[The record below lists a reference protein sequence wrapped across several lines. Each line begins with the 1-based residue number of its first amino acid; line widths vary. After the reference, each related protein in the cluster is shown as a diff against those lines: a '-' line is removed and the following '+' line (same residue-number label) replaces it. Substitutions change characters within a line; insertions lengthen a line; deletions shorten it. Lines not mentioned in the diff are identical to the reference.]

1 MCCLTI
7 YKSKDDTLIITHNR
21 DEKISRQLSASEVRP
36 NTINGKI
43 VWMPK
48 DVQSNGTW
56 IATDG
61 QMVAAILNGF
71 KKNHVKK
78 TTYRASRG
86 GIIPAFFDHNG
97 LDDFILNFNPS
108 GYEPFTLIL
117 LDGIERL
124 VEYGWDEH
132 KKYVTELD
140 QNAAVIYSSCT
151 LYDNIVSSNRAD
163 LFSDFILHE
172 RNENDIWNLHATK
185 GRDHNKFLNV
195 DYNDE
200 ICTVAL
206 SQIILRKDS
215 SFSYTPLPGNS
226 ITQKIKIS

>member
-7 YKSKDDTLIITHNR
+7 YKTKDDKLVITHNR
-21 DEKISRQLSASEVRP
+21 DEQISRQLSASEVRP
-36 NTINGKI
+36 ATINGKI

-86 GIIPAFFDHNG
+86 GIIPAFFGLNG

-117 LDGIERL
+117 FDGIERL
-124 VEYGWDEH
+124 VEYGWDER

-140 QNAAVIYSSCT
+140 QNAAVLYSSCT
-151 LYDNIVSSNRAD
+151 LYDFSVSSSRAA
-163 LFSDFILHE
+163 LFSDFILQE
-172 RNENDIWNLHATK
+172 RNENDIWNLHAAK
-185 GRDHNKFLNV
+185 GKDHNKFLNV

-200 ICTVAL
+200 IGTVAL
-206 SQIILRKDS
+206 SQIVLRKEPV
-215 SFSYTPLPGNS
+215 FYYNS
-226 ITQKIKIS
+226 LHGRETRQTIKLA